1 MSLPLPFVQK
11 TQREEE
17 DGGSEKTKPQV
28 LFLLVLSK
36 SLYCTSRQK
45 KAPRDDDTALS
56 SSKTVGTVGGA
67 VKRDLLSTPFLL
79 NKRAFDAT
87 ERAFVKLETKRRSS
101 KRFFFRCAPL
111 KFSRRRRPLPFSR
124 FRFKVATT
132 GSLSLSLLSVAKVL
146 VVVVGR
152 LRLSDVKNV
161 TTIIWFLL
169 DDDVGTRRKNA
180 RHKVPL
186 FFAFF
191 FVLFLC
197 IPLLP

>member
-1 MSLPLPFVQK
+1 MSVPLPFVQK

-101 KRFFFRCAPL
+101 KRFFFSMRT
-111 KFSRRRRPLPFSR
+111 
-124 FRFKVATT
+124 V
-132 GSLSLSLLSVAKVL
+132 KVL
-146 VVVVGR
+146 E
-152 LRLSDVKNV
+152 KKK
-161 TTIIWFLL
+161 TFT
-169 DDDVGTRRKNA
+169 
-180 RHKVPL
+180 L
-186 FFAFF
+186 FSFSF
-191 FVLFLC
+191 
-197 IPLLP
+197 